1 MKTFNDDGSL
11 MTQKATSKRSDILTA
26 IQATDMWDVLVIGG
40 GASGLGAALEAAS
53 RGYKTLLLEAHD
65 YAKGTSSRSTK
76 LIHGG
81 VRYLAQGNIPLVKE
95 ALHERGVLKRN
106 APHLIHD
113 MGFLIAAYHWS
124 SIPFY
129 GVGLKIYDFLA
140 SKLNLKPSSFV
151 SRQKALELIP
161 TLVKKGLKGGIL
173 YFDGQFDDSR
183 LAITLMHT
191 LQDHGGVAVNH
202 APVIGLIKEDNKV
215 TGAIFRD
222 NETGIERIVHAKSI
236 INATGVFVDDI
247 RRMENENVQEMLS
260 PSQGVHLVVSKSFL
274 PGGCAIMVPRTSD
287 GRVLF
292 ALPWHDHVLIGT
304 TDTAVPNIDLEPRAL
319 PDEVEFILQTA
330 AQYMNPAPTRADVL
344 SVFAGLRPL
353 VKTDSTNDT
362 KSLSR
367 GHVIN
372 VSEGG
377 VVTLTGGKW
386 TTYRRMG
393 EEVIDIVVE
402 QANLTKYSSITEHLK
417 LHGWIDNTVADHW
430 QVYGADAEQIKCMTG
445 SDQQLTSELPYTEAE
460 VFWSI
465 YHEHARTVEDVL
477 ARRTRAL
484 FLDAHAA
491 RKAAPRVAQILAQ
504 ELNRDN
510 QWVNNQLN
518 EFNELVDGYLLLNKS
533 DV

>member
-1 MKTFNDDGSL
+1 MMK
-11 MTQKATSKRSDILTA
+11 KTSIKRSEILTT
-26 IQATDMWDVLVIGG
+26 IQATNTWDVLVIGG

-53 RGYKTLLLEAHD
+53 RGYKTLLIEGCD

-95 ALHERGVLKRN
+95 ALHERGILKRN

-113 MGFLIAAYHWS
+113 MGFLIAAYHWW

-129 GVGLKIYDFLA
+129 GIGLKVYDFLA
-140 SKLNLKPSSFV
+140 GKLNLKPSRFV

-183 LAITLMHT
+183 LAITLMRT
-191 LQDHGGVAVNH
+191 LQNHGGVAINH
-202 APVIGLIKEDNKV
+202 APVVGLIKEDNKV
-215 TGAIFRD
+215 TGAVFRD
-222 NETGIERIVHAKSI
+222 DETGLEHTVHAKNI

-247 RRMENENVQEMLS
+247 RRMENENVQAMLS
-260 PSQGVHLVVSKSFL
+260 PSQGVHIVVEKRFL
-274 PGGCAIMVPRTSD
+274 PGGCAIMVPRTND

-304 TDTAVPNIDLEPRAL
+304 TDTAVPNIELEPRAL

-344 SVFAGLRPL
+344 SVFTGLRPL
-353 VKTDSTNDT
+353 VKADSNDT

-367 GHVIN
+367 GHIIK

-393 EEVIDIVVE
+393 QEVVDVSAK
-402 QANLTKYSSITEHLK
+402 QANLPEYASVTEDLK
-417 LHGWIDNTVADHW
+417 LHGWSDNTVADHW
-430 QVYGADAEQIKCMTG
+430 QVYGCDADEIKSMVG
-445 SDQQLTSELPYTEAE
+445 SSKQLTNELPYTEAE

-465 YHEHARTVEDVL
+465 SHEQARTVEDVL

-484 FLDAHAA
+484 FLDARAA

-504 ELNRDN
+504 ELELDE
-510 QWVNNQLN
+510 QWIQNQLS
-518 EFNELVDGYLLLNKS
+518 EFNELVEDYLLVNKGG
-533 DV
+533 V